1 MRRQSEIPPDDN
13 KGDELPPPDED
24 EEERSGP
31 KLIIGFVGQAGSGK
45 GTAANLLHEKY
56 GAVVFTFSSIL
67 TDILNR
73 LYLPSSRDN
82 LVNMSVTLRQG
93 FGQNILAKAMS
104 RQIENSTA
112 DVVVVDGIRRLED
125 IEDLKSNPKFH
136 FIEIVVDP
144 KQRFERLKKRN
155 QKPGEAEMTWE
166 GFLAVGQMET
176 ELTIAKVAEQADIK
190 LNNEGDMQALEEQLD
205 ELVGKFK

>member
-1 MRRQSEIPPDDN
+1 M
-13 KGDELPPPDED
+13 
-24 EEERSGP
+24 P

-45 GTAANLLHEKY
+45 GTAANILHEKY

-73 LYLPSSRDN
+73 LFLPSSRDN
-82 LVNMSVTLRQG
+82 LVNMSITLRQG

-104 RQIENSTA
+104 RQIENSPA
-112 DVVVVDGIRRLED
+112 EIVVVDGIRRLED
-125 IEDLKSNPKFH
+125 IEDLKSNPTFH

-144 KQRFERLKKRN
+144 KTRFERLKKRN

-176 ELTIAKVAEQADIK
+176 ELTIAKVAEQAQIK
-190 LNNEGDMQALEEQLD
+190 LNNDGDIKALEKNLD
-205 ELVGKFK
+205 ELVAKFK